1 MPELEYKNPVAV
13 LRSDL
18 REITF
23 RANPDYEFVLLE
35 KLPDEQQK
43 TLAALRNDPEFSGLL
58 IPNNGNGL
66 TIKAVGHE
74 TVALL
79 DMLKQPG
86 HLPLQ
91 VLDLMGGDAQV
102 TLGQLVLDGILQV
115 AEGSQWLCGPAACK
129 PGDQVAAP
137 RSESRLHQLSMEAL
151 QHAASLK
158 SVEVTELCSR
168 LYQFNSLPL
177 NPAWLQQFPD
187 QCAVEECLQIQTGG
201 RNCAVLERYWSRIRS
216 DEAPQPWLSWTSRT
230 FIAASAERSVGYK
243 LYLSPL
249 PSAIRDAFSVWLPA
263 ISAARAHHFK
273 IGADARGLLRPD
285 KIVAYFN
292 DRASLE
298 DAAGQICD
306 GLRGCPEQGVPFTAA
321 FSNSALL
328 SWGSDPPLETAL
340 PISLQRQSWRQ
351 WVTQRLGCALALA
364 KREPLGATSAC
375 EFALLRLGLEGVD
388 TTEWTPASTA
398 WQSYLSA
405 R

>member
-1 MPELEYKNPVAV
+1 MPDLEYNNPVAV

-23 RANPDYEFVLLE
+23 RANPNYQFVLLE

-43 TLAALRNDPEFSGLL
+43 TLSALRNDPEFSGLL
-58 IPNNGNGL
+58 IPSRGKGL
-66 TIKAVGHE
+66 TTKAVCHE

-79 DMLKQPG
+79 EMLKQPG
-86 HLPLQ
+86 RLPLQ

-115 AEGSQWLCGPAACK
+115 AEGSRWLCGPAACR
-129 PGDQVAAP
+129 PGDQVCAP
-137 RSESRLHQLSMEAL
+137 SSNSRLHRLSAQAL

-158 SVEVTELCSR
+158 TVDAAELYSC
-168 LYQFNSLPL
+168 LYQFNTLPL
-177 NPAWLQQFPD
+177 SPAWLQQFPD
-187 QCAVEECLQIQTGG
+187 QHAVEECLQIQTGG
-201 RNCAVLERYWSRIRS
+201 KNCAMLERCWSRVPATAES
-216 DEAPQPWLSWTSRT
+216 HAWLSWTSRT
-230 FIAASAERSVGYK
+230 FSAAWTERRAGYK
-243 LYLSPL
+243 LYLSPH
-249 PSAIRDAFSVWLPA
+249 PSAIRDAFSALLPA
-263 ISAARAHHFK
+263 ISAAGAHHFK

-298 DAAGQICD
+298 QAAARISEE
-306 GLRGCPEQGVPFTAA
+306 LRGCLEHGVPFTAG
-321 FSNSALL
+321 FSDSALL
-328 SWGSDPPLETAL
+328 SYGSDPPFENAL
-340 PISLQRQSWRQ
+340 PLWLQRQSWRQ
-351 WVTQRLGCALALA
+351 WITQRLGCALAVA
-364 KREPLGATSAC
+364 KNEPLGTTSVC
-375 EFALLRLGLEGVD
+375 DFALLRLGLEGVD